1 MAETTDIG
9 IYAMILITL
18 GLVFYIWRLRN
29 RNLARIEEEPAIA
42 GQDDL
47 GGSAL
52 NPEQFDE
59 PDQDA
64 LEEMQELLE
73 QAAES
78 QGLTYE
84 E

>member
-1 MAETTDIG
+1 METTEVG
-9 IYAMILITL
+9 TYAMIALTIGL
-18 GLVFYIWRLRN
+18 LVFIWRM
-29 RNLARIEEEPAIA
+29 RINNIANSQDDPAIA
-42 GQDDL
+42 GQDIIE
-47 GGSAL
+47 GGAI

-59 PDQDA
+59 PDDDA
-64 LEEMQELLE
+64 LDEMQELLE

>member
-1 MAETTDIG
+1 MIALAIG
-9 IYAMILITL
+9 L
-18 GLVFYIWRLRN
+18 LVFIWRMRVN
-29 RNLARIEEEPAIA
+29 NIANSQDDPAIA
-42 GQDDL
+42 GQDIIE
-47 GGSAL
+47 GGAI

-59 PDQDA
+59 PDDDA
-64 LEEMQELLE
+64 LDQMQELLE

>member
-1 MAETTDIG
+1 METTEVG
-9 IYAMILITL
+9 TYAMIALTIGL
-18 GLVFYIWRLRN
+18 LVFIWRMRVN
-29 RNLARIEEEPAIA
+29 NIANSQDDPAIA
-42 GQDDL
+42 GQDIIE
-47 GGSAL
+47 GGAI

-59 PDQDA
+59 PDDDA
-64 LEEMQELLE
+64 LDEMQELLE

>member
-1 MAETTDIG
+1 
-9 IYAMILITL
+9 MILITL

-59 PDQDA
+59 PDEDA